1 MSDAPNGRRKTDAV
15 NIPREHDERSTDH
28 GIRMYGVITLGNILS
43 GLLSGLLMIIPVII
57 WGTRLESRVDSEARR
72 LDARIDTQTQ
82 IASLSQKRIDDSLAD
97 ASKRAERIETLL
109 ESMGRDVTAV
119 RIRLGVLKTDEPAGT
134 QPFSRK

>member
-1 MSDAPNGRRKTDAV
+1 MNERRKDDTV

-97 ASKRAERIETLL
+97 ANKRTERIEALL
-109 ESMGRDVTAV
+109 EGMGRDVTAV
-119 RIRLGVLKTDEPAGT
+119 RIRLGVLKVDEPAT
-134 QPFSRK
+134 QPFQRK